1 MPKDQSL
8 ANPGVLVAGTELASI
23 DKVFV
28 IECTSEL
35 LIYFY
40 YFANPN

>member
-1 MPKDQSL
+1 MPKDRSL
-8 ANPGVLVAGTELASI
+8 PKNGVLVAGTELASI
-23 DKVFV
+23 DKVSV

-40 YFANPN
+40 YFAIPN